1 MPKLEYIGGFLQR
14 TYEYFDTSVTFRTL
28 ICPTAKSEALSMINE
43 PDYNDAVK
51 NYARNIFRF
60 VFKNL
65 RDKDASDDVV
75 QDCFLKLWQN
85 RAVVDKQKVRSWLFS
100 VAHHA
105 MINYA
110 KAEARKTGLENA
122 GAVLTASRSTPE
134 FDLKEIL
141 EKSLQELPPLQ
152 RSIILLRD
160 YEGYNYREIGD
171 ILKLGESQVKVYL
184 FRARQRIKD
193 SIKTLS
199 AVL

>member
-1 MPKLEYIGGFLQR
+1 
-14 TYEYFDTSVTFRTL
+14 
-28 ICPTAKSEALSMINE
+28 MINE
-43 PDYNDAVK
+43 PEYNDAVK
-51 NYARNIFRF
+51 SYARNIFRF

-65 RDKDASDDVV
+65 RNKEASDDLV

-85 RAVVDKQKVRSWLFS
+85 RSTVDPEKIKSWLFS
-100 VAHHA
+100 VAHNA

-110 KAEARKTGLENA
+110 KAEARKTGLEHA
-122 GAVLTASRSTPE
+122 EVSLISTQGAPE

-160 YEGYNYREIGD
+160 YEGYNYGEIGA
-171 ILKLGESQVKVYL
+171 ILQLSESQVKVYL

>member
-1 MPKLEYIGGFLQR
+1 M
-14 TYEYFDTSVTFRTL
+14 V
-28 ICPTAKSEALSMINE
+28 SEQE
-43 PDYNDAVK
+43 YNDAVK

-65 RDKDASDDVV
+65 KDKAASDDLV

-85 RAVVDKQKVRSWLFS
+85 RADVDCQKIKPWLFS

-110 KAEARKTGLENA
+110 KAEARKTGLDNA
-122 GAVLTASRSTPE
+122 EVRLISTGSSPE
-134 FDLKEIL
+134 PDLKEL
-141 EKSLQELPPLQ
+141 VEKSLQELPPLQ

-160 YEGYNYREIGD
+160 FEGYKYREIGD
-171 ILKLGESQVKVYL
+171 ILQLKEAQVKVYL
-184 FRARQRIKD
+184 FRARQRMKD

>member
-1 MPKLEYIGGFLQR
+1 MI
-14 TYEYFDTSVTFRTL
+14 
-28 ICPTAKSEALSMINE
+28 SEPE
-43 PDYNDAVK
+43 YNDAVR

-65 RDKDASDDVV
+65 RDKDASDDLV

-85 RAVVDKQKVRSWLFS
+85 RAAIDATKIKSWLFS
-100 VAHHA
+100 VAHNA

-110 KAEARKTGLENA
+110 KSQARKTGLDQAE
-122 GAVLTASRSTPE
+122 VHQISTRSSPE

-141 EKSLQELPPLQ
+141 ERSLQELTPLY

-160 YEGYNYREIGD
+160 YEGYNYKEISD
-171 ILKLGESQVKVYL
+171 ILQLNESQVKVYL
-184 FRARQRIKD
+184 FRARQKIKD